1 MRFSVSLAIGF
12 CNSGL
17 FEISTVTQALQYV
30 ICACLA
36 LLDFLFQANLFD
48 KHAQFN
54 WEEWFGF
61 YPVFGFVACVVLVLI
76 SKYVL
81 RPIVMRKEDYY
92 DS

>member
-1 MRFSVSLAIGF
+1 MEKQHIFDRQENIIRLLKIVFTTCII
-12 CNSGL
+12 L
-17 FEISTVTQALQYV
+17 F
-30 ICACLA
+30 
-36 LLDFLFQANLFD
+36 LLDFLFQANLYD